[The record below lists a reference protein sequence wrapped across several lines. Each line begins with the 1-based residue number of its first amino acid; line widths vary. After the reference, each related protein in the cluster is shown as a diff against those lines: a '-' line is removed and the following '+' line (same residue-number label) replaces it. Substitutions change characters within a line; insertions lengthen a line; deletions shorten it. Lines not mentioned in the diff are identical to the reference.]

1 MRSFLWFSFF
11 FILIVTTAC
20 KNQKA
25 TPSLEGN
32 WIQAGQY
39 LLTDQDTIWQRQA
52 FIWELN
58 ADSSGQIYQFQ
69 LQQELTAHTQEIK
82 WQLEAGKIKL
92 QTSNA
97 AEYWPIVKLSS
108 DSLILEA
115 PASSQVPQKI
125 YWLFRRMRLPQQAQK
140 NTSIAQQLQSQL
152 QEVRTTT
159 YLNDSPLQW
168 EAIGHHF
175 IHPNVPQ
182 SWYLPLRWG
191 IIDFKGQTLIG
202 LQAILSG
209 QVNQWEILEVDQFDG
224 QLLKG
229 RYFKAGKAEQLSF
242 ASIPP
247 KNPLQEN
254 QLIGSWQG
262 SQNIKRLTLSEDQQ
276 YQLTTEVEDTKGSY
290 FISKAVPLIYLQQGF
305 RFQYLK
311 IEKLSSDNL
320 KAQFFSK
327 QKTPSSVNLRKT
339 SPIQ

>member
-1 MRSFLWFSFF
+1 MRSFLWLSFF
-11 FILIVTTAC
+11 FILIITTAC
-20 KNQKA
+20 KNQKT

-39 LLTDQDTIWQRQA
+39 ILSDQDTVWQRQA

-69 LQQELTAHTQEIK
+69 LQQQLTADAQEVK
-82 WQLEAGKIKL
+82 WQLEGGKIKL
-92 QTSNA
+92 QTSSA
-97 AEYWPIVKLSS
+97 AEYWPIVKYTK
-108 DSLILEA
+108 DSLLLEA
-115 PASSQVPQKI
+115 PQSPDIPQKI
-125 YWLFRRMRLPQQAQK
+125 YWLFRRMRLPQQAQQ
-140 NTSIAQQLQSQL
+140 NTGIAKQLQSQL
-152 QEVRTTT
+152 QEVQTTT
-159 YLNDSPLQW
+159 YRNDSPLQW

-175 IHPNVPQ
+175 IHPNIPQ

-224 QLLKG
+224 KLLKG
-229 RYFKAGKAEQLSF
+229 RYFKTGKAQQLSF
-242 ASIPP
+242 ESIPP
-247 KNPLQEN
+247 KNPLQED
-254 QLIGSWQG
+254 QLLGNWQG
-262 SQNIKRLTLSEDQQ
+262 SENIKFLTFSEDRE
-276 YQLTTEVEDTKGSY
+276 YQLNSDQGEEKGPY

-311 IEKLSSDNL
+311 IDSLSPNNL
-320 KAQFFSK
+320 DAQLFSK
-327 QKTPSSVNLRKT
+327 QRTPSSINLRKS